1 MTIVYDHES
10 NAMQASIAAGDFKAR
25 CLKLLDEVA
34 ETREPLVITK
44 HGKAVA
50 KLVPMPPEQEL
61 FGALAGSVLAE
72 GDLIAPLDNDWD
84 ACQ

>member
-1 MTIVYDHES
+1 
-10 NAMQASIAAGDFKAR
+10 MQASIAAGDFKAR

>member
-1 MTIVYDHES
+1 MPSQLV
-10 NAMQASIAAGDFKAR
+10 IAAGDFKAR

-61 FGALAGSVLAE
+61 FGALAGSVLVE
-72 GDLIAPLDNDWD
+72 GDLITPLDEDWE
-84 ACQ
+84 ACR